1 MSNKQFL
8 PLPTSVDNFAELIT
22 TSCYYVDKTPYLKEV
37 FADITTAD
45 DKSKVKGSNVL
56 RLKRTA
62 FYKTK
67 TFWQNFAHEYV

>member
-45 DKSKVKGSNVL
+45 DKSKVKGSRFL
-56 RLKRTA
+56 
-62 FYKTK
+62 
-67 TFWQNFAHEYV
+67 

>member
-37 FADITTAD
+37 FQISLQQMISLKLKAQTYCSLQDQD
-45 DKSKVKGSNVL
+45 VL
-56 RLKRTA
+56 AKLCS
-62 FYKTK
+62 
-67 TFWQNFAHEYV
+67 